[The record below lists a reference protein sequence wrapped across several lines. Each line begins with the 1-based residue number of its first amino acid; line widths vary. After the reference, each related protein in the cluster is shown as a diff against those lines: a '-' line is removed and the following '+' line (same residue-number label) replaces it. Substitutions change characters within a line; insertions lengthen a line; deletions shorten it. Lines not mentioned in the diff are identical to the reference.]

1 MCSNAQP
8 IYPIR
13 KGRNLNLICP
23 EGEDCSKHSVTLARL
38 LWVEWFLPLLAWHRR
53 ESLAIAME
61 QRYPTFGRIW
71 ALVHPVPH
79 PRDEPALV
87 DLGAAAPRVV
97 VPLTWEGLDQPGG
110 LGAQDVEQVLVGQ
123 RQGVPG
129 DVKSPTGIFHA
140 KGTCAFPT
148 GSVLSR

>member
-1 MCSNAQP
+1 MTQLIYFFHSLQRSAAMSASSNYGKGKTPAK
-8 IYPIR
+8 YLIR
-13 KGRNLNLICP
+13 P

-61 QRYPTFGRIW
+61 QRYPTFGRVR
-71 ALVHPVPH
+71 ALVHPIPH

-87 DLGAAAPRVV
+87 DLGAAAPGVV
-97 VPLTWEGLDQPGG
+97 VPLTGEGMDQPGG

-123 RQGVPG
+123 
-129 DVKSPTGIFHA
+129 
-140 KGTCAFPT
+140 
-148 GSVLSR
+148 

>member
-1 MCSNAQP
+1 MTQLIYFLQALQRLAAMNASSNYEKGKTPA
-8 IYPIR
+8 IHLIR
-13 KGRNLNLICP
+13 P

-38 LWVEWFLPLLAWHRR
+38 LRVERFLPILAWHSC

-61 QRYPTFGRIW
+61 QRYPKFGCIR

-97 VPLTWEGLDQPGG
+97 VPLTGEGVDQPGG

-123 RQGVPG
+123 RQ
-129 DVKSPTGIFHA
+129 
-140 KGTCAFPT
+140 
-148 GSVLSR
+148 

>member
-1 MCSNAQP
+1 MCSNAQA

-23 EGEDCSKHSVTLARL
+23 EGEDCPKHSVTLARL
-38 LWVEWFLPLLAWHRR
+38 PWIHRFFSFPAWHRR
-53 ESLAIAME
+53 ESLAISME
-61 QRYPTFGRIW
+61 KRNPSFGSVR
-71 ALVHPVPH
+71 ALVHPVLH

-97 VPLTWEGLDQPGG
+97 VPLTGEGLDQPGG

-129 DVKSPTGIFHA
+129 DVK
-140 KGTCAFPT
+140 
-148 GSVLSR
+148 